1 MKQCDSP
8 HLESIL
14 IHAGAKLQSQSHDST
29 CPLLL
34 WGLLSDDRFIF
45 VNMARLSSSLSPYCL
60 GNIYTMPYDST
71 TYSSVLLSNS
81 SCSLKG
87 IDQKSVKQNLKF
99 DIFYGTKCNA
109 RTWVGMFF
117 VSIRLGSPGWG
128 RDGTSVKF
136 NRPLDLNGFMTI
148 ALILHDWM
156 KTYWFR
162 WINTSAD

>member
-34 WGLLSDDRFIF
+34 WGLLSDDRVIF
-45 VNMARLSSSLSPYCL
+45 MNMARLSSSLSPYCL

-71 TYSSVLLSNS
+71 TYSLVLLSNS

-87 IDQKSVKQNLKF
+87 IDQKCGKQNLKL
-99 DIFYGTKCNA
+99 DAFYGTKWNA
-109 RTWVGMFF
+109 DESACFF

-128 RDGTSVKF
+128 RDGRTVKF

-148 ALILHDWM
+148 ALILHDLM

-162 WINTSAD
+162 WIDTSAD